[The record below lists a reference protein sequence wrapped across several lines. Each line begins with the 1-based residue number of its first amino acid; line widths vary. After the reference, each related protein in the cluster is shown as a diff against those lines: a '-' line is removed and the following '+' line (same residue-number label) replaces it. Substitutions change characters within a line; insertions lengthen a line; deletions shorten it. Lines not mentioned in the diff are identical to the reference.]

1 MAFGSS
7 EGQQC
12 VELLAAA
19 AAAAAAAGVSSS
31 YITQVIEG
39 VFLQFMALVA
49 ARGAGNFLCQCA
61 AVFGAVH

>member
-1 MAFGSS
+1 MAFRSL
-7 EGQQC
+7 EGGQC
-12 VELLAAA
+12 VELL

>member
-1 MAFGSS
+1 MAFGSL
-7 EGQQC
+7 EGRQC

-19 AAAAAAAGVSSS
+19 AAAGVSSS
-31 YITQVIEG
+31 YTTQVIEG

>member
-1 MAFGSS
+1 MAFGSL
-7 EGQQC
+7 EGRQC

-19 AAAAAAAGVSSS
+19 VAAGVSSS

-39 VFLQFMALVA
+39 VFLQFMALVT